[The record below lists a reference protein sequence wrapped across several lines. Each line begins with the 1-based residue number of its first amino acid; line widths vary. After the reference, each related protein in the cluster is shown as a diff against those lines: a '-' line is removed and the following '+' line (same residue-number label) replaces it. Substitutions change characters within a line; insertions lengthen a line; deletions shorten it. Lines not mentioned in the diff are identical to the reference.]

1 MSEAGRADDND
12 LDLLSEL
19 IARARKAGADT
30 ADAVLFRSA
39 ALEVSWRLGSRED
52 LERSES
58 RDLGLR
64 VFVGRRAAVVS
75 STDLSAAALD
85 ELVERGV
92 AMARLAPEDRYGGL
106 ADPDQLCRSMPE
118 LDLDEPGEPAPDTLY
133 ERAGAAEAAALA
145 VEGISNSDGAG
156 AGWGR
161 SSVALATSHGFAGAY
176 SATSHSFHAS
186 VVAGEGTGM
195 ERDYDFSSA
204 RYVGDLEEPAAVGRR
219 AGERAVRRLQPRKA
233 SSRRVPVVYE
243 PRVARSLLGHFAG
256 AISGQAVARQTSF
269 LLDRMGEA
277 VFPAAIRI
285 VDDPHRPRGLASK
298 PFDGEGVANARSD
311 LVDGGVLQGWLLDSA
326 AARQLGLKSTG
337 HAARGTSG
345 PPSPAPTNLY
355 MEPGALSPQEL
366 IADIEEGLF
375 VTELIGFGVNG
386 VTGDY
391 SRGAAGFWIEKGEI
405 AYPVSELTIAGNLK
419 DMFLNL
425 TAADD
430 LEFRFGSNAP
440 TLRVEG
446 MTVAGT

>member
-1 MSEAGRADDND
+1 
-12 LDLLSEL
+12 
-19 IARARKAGADT
+19 
-30 ADAVLFRSA
+30 
-39 ALEVSWRLGSRED
+39 
-52 LERSES
+52 
-58 RDLGLR
+58 
-64 VFVGRRAAVVS
+64 
-75 STDLSAAALD
+75 
-85 ELVERGV
+85 
-92 AMARLAPEDRYGGL
+92 
-106 ADPDQLCRSMPE
+106 
-118 LDLDEPGEPAPDTLY
+118 
-133 ERAGAAEAAALA
+133 
-145 VEGISNSDGAG
+145 
-156 AGWGR
+156 
-161 SSVALATSHGFAGAY
+161 
-176 SATSHSFHAS
+176 
-186 VVAGEGTGM
+186 
-195 ERDYDFSSA
+195 
-204 RYVGDLEEPAAVGRR
+204 
-219 AGERAVRRLQPRKA
+219 VRRLQPRKA